1 MSSGFRNNSD
11 TYEDSFLGSNR
22 GSIDESVDLDD
33 DLALESET
41 GSITPREKHSNKH
54 SDSYRSIRR
63 SMESEGSYLSPSYFQ
78 MFNDSSINDSRN
90 TEFSPLGPNS
100 IHELTVASK
109 VLELKRRKAPKRV
122 VTINGGATTVHNLAS
137 PSVRDIPQIRLP
149 KLKQKISD
157 SQLKEKYIDC
167 CEEEYK
173 KFDLSYKQ
181 LTEDALQIF
190 AEQED
195 ENSGNA
201 DSASVSS
208 EVQENDKNNDKIS
221 DIPPIFFDENFR
233 LDDPRIYEKVI
244 GKSGITSFSE
254 GDYDEREASS
264 VPKGNLQE
272 NLSKY
277 LDIVE
282 VHLIK
287 EISKTSNSFFDTLV
301 DIKDVQTQT
310 ERCSSNFDGILNKLS
325 ELQLSGSERGLNILK
340 KIKDRK
346 NIDSLESTMLQLS
359 YILRL
364 FELSKKSLRNEKYEK
379 GLNECLAVEKL
390 IEGSTIGLDDEYQF
404 LYPKLSSPY
413 VNLKSFPPL
422 SGVISEV
429 RNLKNECSMS
439 FIESFISFLLGDL
452 HDHYELTSYEDTL
465 KRLLNSMSKKKK
477 NIVQHNRNYMEMKEE
492 KRSQLKRFVFN
503 LSKSGNLNRAYAMY
517 LERIINEIKAVI
529 RNNLPSTNKAR
540 ESFSDLNS
548 ALSKGKPSGNPYQQ
562 ESNSSLVFNLR
573 TMSDENFIL
582 MLNKIFANISECC
595 RRLTLHQKNLLD
607 FALTI
612 IPQHYTKD
620 VDVMALDIGFAI
632 NKAIEISQV
641 RLAKIINVRLDQI
654 ADSNVEQYLRLYALT
669 SAYLNEC
676 ELINPGFLSSGA
688 GSSLSDWL
696 KNHVNYFIHRYHL
709 NALMEF
715 TNACN
720 KEVWREETDENL
732 LQRCQKNLDEIIS
745 YVTYVESKGL
755 KGNSVDSWLAFM
767 NPFDNEGDSL
777 NKLESSEKELN
788 GQIWINHDSFIVP
801 PLTLL
806 IVRQTKDYLILH
818 KFFSQRSSLMVS
830 DIIQFFELVN
840 LRSAQAILN
849 AGATR
854 TAGLRSILTKN
865 ITLCIRL
872 TEFDIKVLES
882 IRTLEDQDSGAPS
895 SREFTSQENHN
906 FAKVIDDSSNFEN
919 DLFMKLVTMMQDRVI
934 NHCNTI
940 AQLDFSKPFEQNQ
953 QCHSYMEI
961 LVKNTLSVS
970 KTLSTYLPELK
981 ISFVLLQ
988 IFDIYKNTLTE
999 CYCTRLPQFKSFDDK
1014 YSLLKDIDY
1023 FRVKLSDLP
1032 GYGNS
1037 GQIIW
1042 ENVNA
1047 LPTIEDVQMEQK
1059 MKNEIEEE
1067 KKEKSAPET
1076 NK

>member
-1 MSSGFRNNSD
+1 MASRFRNNSD

-22 GSIDESVDLDD
+22 GSIDESLDLDD

-78 MFNDSSINDSRN
+78 MFNDSSINEDSRN

-109 VLELKRRKAPKRV
+109 LLELKRRKAPKRF
-122 VTINGGATTVHNLAS
+122 VTINGGATTVRNLVT
-137 PSVRDIPQIRLP
+137 PSIKDIPQIRLP
-149 KLKQKISD
+149 KLKEKISD

-167 CEEEYK
+167 CEEDYK
-173 KFDLSYKQ
+173 KFQLSYKQ

-190 AEQED
+190 AEQE
-195 ENSGNA
+195 N
-201 DSASVSS
+201 DSSRNHDSVSISS
-208 EVQENDKNNDKIS
+208 ELQDNDNNRDNIS
-221 DIPPIFFDENFR
+221 DIPPIFFDANFR

-244 GKSGITSFSE
+244 GKSGISSFSE
-254 GDYDEREASS
+254 GDYDEREQYS
-264 VPKGNLQE
+264 VPKGDLQE
-272 NLSKY
+272 NLSRY

-287 EISKTSNSFFDTLV
+287 EISKTSNSFFGTLV
-301 DIKDVQTQT
+301 DIKDIQTQT
-310 ERCSSNFDGILNKLS
+310 EKCSSNFDGILNKLS

-346 NIDSLESTMLQLS
+346 NIDYLESTMLQLT

-379 GLNECLAVEKL
+379 GLNECLAVERL
-390 IEGSTIGLDDEYQF
+390 IEGTTSDLDDEYQF
-404 LYPKLSSPY
+404 SYPKLSFPY
-413 VNLKSFPPL
+413 VNLKTFPPL

-429 RNLKNECSMS
+429 RNLKNECSAS

-452 HDHYELTSYEDTL
+452 HQHYELTSYEETL

-477 NIVQHNRNYMEMKEE
+477 SIHNRNYLEMKEE
-492 KRSQLKRFVFN
+492 KRSQLKRFVFK
-503 LSKSGNLNRAYAMY
+503 LSKSGNLNQAYGMY
-517 LERIINEIKAVI
+517 LDRIINEIKAVI
-529 RNNLPSTNKAR
+529 RNNLPSTNKEG
-540 ESFSDLNS
+540 ESVSDLNS
-548 ALSKGKPSGNPYQQ
+548 SFSKGKPSGNSYKQDT
-562 ESNSSLVFNLR
+562 NSSLVSNLR
-573 TMSDENFIL
+573 TMSEKNFTL
-582 MLNKIFANISECC
+582 MLKRIFANISECC

-612 IPQHYTKD
+612 ISQHYTKA

-654 ADSNVEQYLRLYALT
+654 ADSNIEQYLGFYALT
-669 SAYLNEC
+669 SAYLYEC

-696 KNHVNYFIHRYHL
+696 KNHVNYFVHRYHL
-709 NALMEF
+709 NVLMEF

-720 KEVWREETDENL
+720 KEVWKEETNENL
-732 LQRCQKNLDEIIS
+732 LQCCQKNLDEIIS
-745 YVTYVESKGL
+745 YAAYVESKGT
-755 KGNSVDSWLAFM
+755 KGSAVDSWLAFI
-767 NPFDNEGDSL
+767 NPFDNEGDNS
-777 NKLESSEKELN
+777 NKVEYFEKELKC
-788 GQIWINHDSFIVP
+788 QLWISDDSFIVP
-801 PLTLL
+801 PLALV

-818 KFFSQRSSLMVS
+818 KFFSQRSSIIES
-830 DIIQFFELVN
+830 NIIQFFELVN

-872 TEFDIKVLES
+872 VEFDIKVLES
-882 IRTLEDQDSGAPS
+882 IRILEGHTIGGFS
-895 SREFTSQENHN
+895 SIEFASQENHS

-953 QCHSYMEI
+953 QCHAYMETI
-961 LVKNTLSVS
+961 VKNTLSVS
-970 KTLSTYLPELK
+970 KTLSRYLPEIK
-981 ISFVLLQ
+981 ISFVLLH
-988 IFDIYKNTLTE
+988 IFDIYKNTLME
-999 CYCTRLPQFKSFDDK
+999 CYCTRLPQFNSFDDK
-1014 YSLLKDIDY
+1014 HSLLKDIDY
-1023 FRVKLSDLP
+1023 FRVKLSELP

-1047 LPTIEDVQMEQK
+1047 LPTIEDVHMEQK

-1067 KKEKSAPET
+1067 KKEKNVPG
-1076 NK
+1076 NDK